1 MDIPSYIIDAAHEP
15 RRAAE
20 IIREHRISEALDKLS
35 ALLLEHYS
43 APAVEIAQ
51 ASAWARVGRDER

>member
-1 MDIPSYIIDAAHEP
+1 MDIPSYIVDAAHDP

-35 ALLLEHYS
+35 ALLLEYYS
-43 APAVEIAQ
+43 APAVEMAQ
-51 ASAWARVGRDER
+51 ARAWAQVGKD